1 MLAINTSRIIEIDAS
16 DPYQLSKG
24 LEEGYLQV
32 RELMAFM
39 NKYLPGFEQAQ
50 LAGISPTLGVRETRH
65 FVGVK
70 RLTHETM
77 YAPET
82 KREAVAQSAYNID
95 IHSGVKDH
103 IDLTPVA
110 EPFGIPYG
118 CLVPESLNGL
128 LLSGRTIS
136 VDTQVFASAR
146 VMGPCIAVGEA
157 AGTAAAMSVDKGIE
171 LRDVDVDALRATLR
185 ENGNLF

>member
-110 EPFGIPYG
+110 EPFWNPPTAAF
-118 CLVPESLNGL
+118 VPESLNGL

-136 VDTQVFASAR
+136 VDTQVF
-146 VMGPCIAVGEA
+146 GGWGKGGEETP
-157 AGTAAAMSVDKGIE
+157 GKRG
-171 LRDVDVDALRATLR
+171 
-185 ENGNLF
+185 